1 VSLLGSSE
9 KKSFEPT
16 ADSRIH
22 RSDARVLLHPE
33 GADRA
38 VVKAAGDSAASAREA
53 TVRGS
58 RTGRHAAT
66 VVARAARTALTE
78 GRGVVVGRRR
88 WVRPV
93 RDSSVASLAIL
104 RLFARGS
111 RLSRW
116 AVGYP
121 HTDRQLTADS
131 RQP

>member
-9 KKSFEPT
+9 KKSFDPT

-38 VVKAAGDSAASAREA
+38 VGKAAEDSAASARGA

-58 RTGRHAAT
+58 WTGRHAAT
-66 VVARAARTALTE
+66 VVARAGRTALTE
-78 GRGVVVGRRR
+78 GRAVVVGRRR

-93 RDSSVASLAIL
+93 LASVFGPGWLY
-104 RLFARGS
+104 S
-111 RLSRW
+111 RP
-116 AVGYP
+116 AVGRLLSAV
-121 HTDRQLTADS
+121 DVSVSTADS
-131 RQP
+131 